1 MTPIGFETLWGI
13 GERPTRNSGRRR
25 FWPTGAAG
33 SRSAPRSR
41 KERGTPTCAAVG
53 SVPADQVEAGEPNQ
67 SQDVSHPQPGHV
79 FPEMAEYVE
88 GRAVIET
95 ILKARRERQAAK
107 RAHDPKRKRHGGD
120 PVNPANSRRREL
132 STA

>member
-25 FWPTGAAG
+25 FLADG
-33 SRSAPRSR
+33 SRRFALGPSPR
-41 KERGTPTCAAVG
+41 KQRGTRTCAAVG